1 MSSVTV
7 PEQLIATLIKTG
19 VAALSNNIA
28 LLDPVLAGMTVH
40 DRDAIKDYW
49 GSNPPSVLSG
59 YARAEGPFPCVSVV
73 LQSEQ
78 TLQDYVGLG
87 QEYETFIATPDGSDD
102 HNVFKR
108 RVTGSYALHVM
119 AEHPD
124 ICLAYYRIIRRIIS
138 VGYRWLIN
146 RDMYD
151 PTLSGQE
158 LGPDARYS
166 PEHLFI
172 RKLILSVEYEEE
184 WRDNDA
190 LATALELVEN
200 SVAIPHGE
208 AGNPD
213 NPGDPGDPNYP
224 MKNFGHVV
232 HEDGGNGPAAD
243 DPSVY
248 PGWKPIGDG

>member
-1 MSSVTV
+1 MASVTV
-7 PEQLIATLIKTG
+7 PEQLIATLLKTG
-19 VAALSNNIA
+19 VSALSANIA
-28 LLDPVLAGMTVH
+28 LLDPILTSMSDH
-40 DRDAIKDYW
+40 DRTAIKDYW
-49 GSNPPSVLSG
+49 GTNPPNILSG
-59 YARAEGPFPCVSVV
+59 YARAEGPFPCVSIV

-78 TLQDYVGLG
+78 TIQDYVGLG
-87 QEYETFIATPDGSDD
+87 QEYESFTATLDGSDD
-102 HNVFKR
+102 YNIFKR

-124 ICLAYYRIIRRIIS
+124 VCLAYYRIVRRIIS

-151 PTLSGQE
+151 PTLNGQE

-172 RKLILSVEYEEE
+172 RRLILTVEYEEE

-190 LATALELVEN
+190 LATALELAEN
-200 SVAIPHGE
+200 SVAVPHG
-208 AGNPD
+208 PD
-213 NPGDPGDPNYP
+213 HDPTDPNYP

-232 HEDGGNGPAAD
+232 HEDGGNGPEAD
-243 DPSVY
+243 DPSVH
-248 PGWKPIGDG
+248 PGWKPIGGGD